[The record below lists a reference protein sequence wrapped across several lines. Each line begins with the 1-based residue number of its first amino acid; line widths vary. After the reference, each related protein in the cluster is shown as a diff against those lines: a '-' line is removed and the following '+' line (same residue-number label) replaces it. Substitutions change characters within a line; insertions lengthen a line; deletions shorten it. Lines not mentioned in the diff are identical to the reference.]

1 MLLETNQLLL
11 PINCPVRTRSPFVT
25 TASAGAPMCCDKGIV
40 TVSGRG
46 MVSMGQSRLILLSDG

>member
-1 MLLETNQLLL
+1 
-11 PINCPVRTRSPFVT
+11 
-25 TASAGAPMCCDKGIV
+25 MCCDKGIV